1 MKTYSSVL
9 LFVEFES
16 LSELSFEFK
25 FNDFLFELPRFCRY
39 SNVYLVNKNK
49 LGILPFTMVSFV
61 VIDKCDVE

>member
-9 LFVEFES
+9 LFFEFKS

-25 FNDFLFELPRFCRY
+25 FNDFLFELPRFCR